1 LLLDFPLAGRCT
13 LSKQGFAQQEVEDT
27 LFKIGDFARLTQV
40 SAKTLRY
47 YDDIGLFKPMHVDKF
62 TGYRYYSFE
71 QLPRLN
77 RILALKDLGF
87 SLENVRQMLNDNISV
102 EELDGMLRLRRME
115 LQQQINDSQARLEQV
130 EARLLLIKQEGKMP
144 DHEIVVKSVPAVKI
158 ASARELVPDPA
169 FMRERCMALNAAAYK
184 LIEHTKLETSGT
196 SLAIYHSADENGID
210 VEMAYFVDSGA
221 VGTTHEKATVRELPA
236 VETMVSAVYRG
247 SYDDFKAVTQLHV
260 AIGKWIE
267 SNGYTIAG
275 ASREIYLQPPQNL
288 GEGLV
293 GVMEL
298 QYPVTKA

>member
-1 LLLDFPLAGRCT
+1 M
-13 LSKQGFAQQEVEDT
+13 QGFAQTEMEDT

-47 YDDIGLFKPMHVDKF
+47 YDDIGLFQPMHVDKF

-87 SLENVRQMLNDNISV
+87 SLENIRQIVDDDISV
-102 EELDGMLRLRRME
+102 EELHGMLRLRRME
-115 LQQQINDSQARLEQV
+115 LQQQISDSQTRLEQV

-144 DHEIVVKSVPAVKI
+144 DYEIVVKSVPAAKI

-169 FMRERCMALNAAAYK
+169 FMRERCLALNDAASK
-184 LIEHTKLETSGT
+184 LIEKAKLESNGT

-210 VEMAYFVDSGA
+210 VEIAYFLDSGT
-221 VGTTHEKATVRELPA
+221 VGTKHESASVRELPA

-275 ASREIYLQPPQNL
+275 ASREIYLQPPRNL

-298 QYPVTKA
+298 QYPVTKS